1 MVEEAKSWPVRVTQG
16 VRRFRRG
23 VSDWISSDTG
33 APRESYQLYTQRCN
47 PKRMIQ
53 LGAATV
59 TKVGGQAGWASK
71 RMGGGGKW
79 FFDYLA
85 SWVQKNPRTK
95 QKQCLGVA
103 EVASPLLFLATFFN
117 SDFLGGVRV
126 LVAQLSA

>member
-1 MVEEAKSWPVRVTQG
+1 VVEEAKSWPVRVTQG

-53 LGAATV
+53 LGGAAV

-71 RMGGGGKW
+71 RMGGCEAVGG
-79 FFDYLA
+79 FEISIF
-85 SWVQKNPRTK
+85 S
-95 QKQCLGVA
+95 
-103 EVASPLLFLATFFN
+103 
-117 SDFLGGVRV
+117 
-126 LVAQLSA
+126 LVIGLWGTP